1 MMILQ
6 FYIKGLIISLFLVLI
21 FSALYAFT
29 YLVRNA
35 DKPWSVRRNRIFDLI
50 LVAILTTPIL
60 SFAVLGVLV
69 ILNIRGL

>member
-6 FYIKGLIISLFLVLI
+6 FYLKGLLISALLVLI
-21 FSALYAFT
+21 LGGLYAFT

-35 DKPWSVRRNRIFDLI
+35 DKPWTERRNRIFDLI
-50 LVAILTTPIL
+50 LVAILTIPIL
-60 SFAVLGVLV
+60 SFAVLGILV